1 MGKTTVTVSFIHRL
15 TKLLTIR
22 CFAKDFIFLFV
33 SIQVFESGQHHTDVI
48 QQQTNYY
55 TDLKTDLPEI
65 AEEHQDEKINEEDDI
80 DLHQA
85 LMSRKNTRPR
95 TYPLPTVPS
104 QQPTID
110 QVYGILQTPE
120 REPALNHHKHNR
132 RRRGR
137 RRRGEEVP
145 GTDEDV
151 TDLPSRWDNFT
162 LRK

>member
-1 MGKTTVTVSFIHRL
+1 M
-15 TKLLTIR
+15 
-22 CFAKDFIFLFV
+22 
-33 SIQVFESGQHHTDVI
+33 
-48 QQQTNYY
+48 
-55 TDLKTDLPEI
+55 PEF
-65 AEEHQDEKINEEDDI
+65 AEEHPDENNEEGDI

-85 LMSRKNTRPR
+85 LMRSKNTRPR

-110 QVYGILQTPE
+110 QVYGISHTSE

-137 RRRGEEVP
+137 RKRGEEVP